1 MALRAGC
8 DRRPREAHNFL
19 LREAPCPTPC
29 NSVSKMRWRRT
40 LGTQTRWT
48 LRSQRPARADGL
60 KGKQASRQ
68 FDTELPKVH
77 TAQSDDRNQS
87 ASRSSMANGVP
98 PWLRLLVILLDMPPA
113 WSVFSKQ
120 PGAFASAPRLGASH
134 GHHPPY
140 RARSALAGQTV
151 SLNNRRKRAGWNVDY
166 LETVIRADRI
176 TFKQFAWLRPLAPSK
191 GRAFAIHPF
200 G

>member
-1 MALRAGC
+1 MLWRFAPAAIEDRAKGIIFFSVRLRAQLRVIPCQKCAGAALLEP
-8 DRRPREAHNFL
+8 RRDGHFDP
-19 LREAPCPTPC
+19 
-29 NSVSKMRWRRT
+29 SV
-40 LGTQTRWT
+40 Q
-48 LRSQRPARADGL
+48 PA
-60 KGKQASRQ
+60 
-68 FDTELPKVH
+68 H

-176 TFKQFAWLRPLAPSK
+176 TFKRFAWLRPLAPSK